1 MEFRILTIVFLVSIS
16 IFSSCR
22 KEVKVDIPGY
32 VEKVVVD
39 GSIETGQ
46 PPLVL
51 LSKTQNIYSATSLES
66 YLKGFISGAVVTVSN
81 GFVTEQLVEICSDN
95 LPPGTEALAAQIFGV
110 SIAELSTLKL
120 CAYTS
125 LNPALFGQVGKTYDL
140 TISYDGKTYTSS
152 TQILSPTPL
161 DSLYWKNE
169 TATPGYGF
177 SWAYLTDP
185 VGKGDNYLWQAKR
198 INDDPVT
205 GEDKDQNFNLVFNP
219 LFNDEFV
226 DGKGFEFAYENPGDR
241 GKTDVPQNTKF
252 RYKQGDS
259 VVIKF
264 SKMDDNVFEFLEK
277 KYLQL
282 QSGGSPFS
290 SPTFIKTNITGGAI
304 GLWAGYSPWLDT
316 LVCEQ

>member
-1 MEFRILTIVFLVSIS
+1 MEFRILKIVSI
-16 IFSSCR
+16 ICITFFASCR

-66 YLKGFISGAVVTVSN
+66 YLKGFISGAIVTVSN
-81 GFVTEQLVEICSDN
+81 GTTTEQLIEICSDN

-110 SIAELSTLKL
+110 TIAELSTFKL

-125 LNPALFGQVGKTYDL
+125 LNPALFGEVGKTYSL
-140 TISYDGKTYTSS
+140 TINYDGKTYTSS
-152 TQILSPTPL
+152 TQILNPTPL
-161 DSLYWKNE
+161 DSLYWKNDD
-169 TATPGYGF
+169 ATPGYGF

-185 VGKGDNYLWQAKR
+185 IGKGDNYLWQAKR
-198 INDDPVT
+198 ISNDLN
-205 GEDKDQNFNLVFNP
+205 GSDKDQNFNLVFNP

-226 DGKGFEFAYENPGDR
+226 DGKGFEFAFENPGDR
-241 GKTDVPQNTKF
+241 YNNDVPQETKY

-264 SKMDDNVFEFLEK
+264 SKMDNDVFEFLEK

-316 LVCEQ
+316 LICEE